1 MSKIIACP
9 NSKEELNKIV
19 SIDIDAILLSIEN
32 LSVNSH
38 YYIDINTL
46 QDVLPKLNN
55 KEVFVSL
62 NKLMKNKDIN
72 YLKETLIKL
81 DKLNIQGVLFYDLAV
96 LELAKE
102 INFTKNLVVA
112 QNHSN
117 CSLYSNN
124 YFNNLGV
131 TYALLS
137 SEITLEEVYE
147 IKKGTNMKIIIPA
160 YGHLPMAYSNR
171 HLLTSYFDYIK
182 KDKDNDYYY
191 IKDNDNYHIVKEE
204 KEGTSIYNSHIL
216 DLDCEL
222 KAINENNI
230 DYVLLYHEF
239 ISEENY
245 AKALQKYID
254 IRNLKKFEFKDNYK
268 GFSYTKTIYKVGN
281 NNDK

>member
-1 MSKIIACP
+1 M
-9 NSKEELNKIV
+9 
-19 SIDIDAILLSIEN
+19 
-32 LSVNSH
+32 
-38 YYIDINTL
+38 
-46 QDVLPKLNN
+46 
-55 KEVFVSL
+55 
-62 NKLMKNKDIN
+62 
-72 YLKETLIKL
+72 
-81 DKLNIQGVLFYDLAV
+81 NIQGVLFYDLAV

-117 CSLYSNN
+117 CSIYSNN

-131 TYALLS
+131 KYALLS

-147 IKKGTNMKIIIPA
+147 IKKNTNMDIIIPV
-160 YGHLPMAYSNR
+160 YGHIPMAYSNR

-182 KDKDNDYYY
+182 KDMDNDYYY

-222 KAINENNI
+222 KVINENNI

-239 ISEENY
+239 ISEEDY
-245 AKALQKYID
+245 TKTLQKYVD
-254 IRNLKKFEFKDNYK
+254 IKNLKKQTFKDNYK

-281 NNDK
+281 RNDK